1 MAGQIVNALVRQKKL
16 IWSISKGS
24 KGINFRKAKDG
35 IESDLKLG
43 KKGNPWICG
52 AVNE

>member
-1 MAGQIVNALVRQKKL
+1 MAAQIVNALAGQKKKL

-43 KKGNPWICG
+43 KKEILGY
-52 AVNE
+52 VEQ